1 MQVLKKICSVLFCLE
16 LAACASSSSP
26 KIEARGG
33 IDDMSSEYSEVT
45 LSSSKAFRAGVL
57 LPLTGNAAK
66 YGQGL
71 RNATLLALDDI
82 KNSNLILQFYDT
94 KSTPEGARTAVE
106 NAINQRADVI
116 IGPLMSSSVQAVS
129 AQTTSRNIPVIAFST
144 SEDVLEPQV
153 YTLGLLTSE
162 QVDRII
168 SYAVKQ
174 GRSRLA
180 LLLPDNATG
189 IAVAKAAAK
198 SAMKNNIQITKIGFY
213 QPNTSDF
220 SEILKQMTN
229 FYSRNAQLLSQKKEL
244 ESLAAQG
251 DADAARQLRT
261 MSDRD
266 AAGDVNFDMVL
277 IPESGPKLKSAI
289 SMFGYYDVYAPKVKF
304 LGTSVWEN
312 SNLNNES
319 TAEGSWY
326 PALSRSH
333 SSYFANK
340 YTSTFGERPSTL
352 YSLAYDAVA
361 LTNALANNPDADLND
376 LITNPD
382 GYVGINGVFRLF
394 ANGSNQHSLDITE
407 VRKTGDVIVDAAP
420 KKFTEEDSG
429 FSDGVVNNT
438 FEMPEIYGKDKSIAQ
453 SLIFG
458 HLYSGNSAENI
469 YQY

>member
-1 MQVLKKICSVLFCLE
+1 MQVLKKISSVLLCLG
-16 LAACASSSSP
+16 LAACASSSP

-33 IDDMSSEYSEVT
+33 IDDMSSEYSEIT
-45 LSSSKAFRAGVL
+45 LSGSKSFRAGVL

-94 KSTPEGARTAVE
+94 KSTPEGARTAIE
-106 NAINQRADVI
+106 NAINQKADVI
-116 IGPLMSSSVQAVS
+116 IGPLTSSSVQAIS
-129 AQTTSRNIPVIAFST
+129 PQTTSRNIPVIAFST

-168 SYAVKQ
+168 TYAVRE

-180 LLLPDNATG
+180 LLLPDNPTG

-198 SAMKNNIQITKIGFY
+198 SAMKNNIRITKIGFY

-229 FYSRNAQLLSQKKEL
+229 FYSRNAQLLSQKKQL
-244 ESLAAQG
+244 EALAAQG
-251 DADAARQLRT
+251 DTDAARQLRT

-304 LGTSVWEN
+304 LGTSIWEN

-319 TAEGSWY
+319 IVIGSWY
-326 PALSRSH
+326 PVLSRSH

-361 LTNALANNPDADLND
+361 LTNALANNPGSDLNG

-394 ANGSNQHSLDITE
+394 ADGHNQHSLDIME
-407 VRKTGDVIVDAAP
+407 VTKNGDVIVDAAP
-420 KKFTEEDSG
+420 KKFGLEETSY
-429 FSDGVVNNT
+429 SDGVVSNS

-458 HLYSGNSAENI
+458 HLYSGNASENV

>member
-1 MQVLKKICSVLFCLE
+1 MLKKISSLFICLG
-16 LAACASSSSP
+16 LAACASSS
-26 KIEARGG
+26 KIESHSG
-33 IDDMSSEYSEVT
+33 INDMTSEYSEVT
-45 LSSSKAFRAGVL
+45 LSNSQSFRAGVL
-57 LPLTGNAAK
+57 LPLTGTAAK

-82 KNSNLILQFYDT
+82 KNANLILQFYDT
-94 KSTPEGARTAVE
+94 KSTPEGARTAIQ
-106 NAINQRADVI
+106 NAINQKADVI
-116 IGPLMSSSVQAVS
+116 IGPLMSSSVQAIS
-129 AQTTSRNIPVIAFST
+129 AQTTSHNIPIIAFST

-153 YTLGLLTSE
+153 YTLGLLISE

-168 SYAVKQ
+168 TYAAQ
-174 GRSRLA
+174 DGRSRLA

-198 SAMKNNIQITKIGFY
+198 AALKNNIQISKIGFY

-220 SEILKQMTN
+220 SEILKQMTDFN
-229 FYSRNAQLLSQKKEL
+229 TRNARLLEQKKEL
-244 ESLAAQG
+244 ETLAAQG
-251 DADAARQLRT
+251 NVSAANQLKT

-266 AAGDVNFDMVL
+266 AAGDVDFDMVL
-277 IPESGPKLKSAI
+277 IPESGSKLKSAI

-304 LGTSVWEN
+304 LGTSIWES

-319 TAEGSWY
+319 IVIGSWY

-340 YTSTFGERPSTL
+340 YISTFGERPNTL

-361 LTNALANNPDADLND
+361 LTNALANKRESDLNEI
-376 LITNPD
+376 ITNPD

-394 ANGSNQHSLDITE
+394 ANGYNQHSLDIME
-407 VRKTGDVIVDAAP
+407 VQKNGDVIVDAAP
-420 KKFTEEDSG
+420 KTFDDESIRFNDAFGGNS
-429 FSDGVVNNT
+429 
-438 FEMPEIYGKDKSIAQ
+438 FEMPQIFGKDKNIAQ

-458 HLYSGNSAENI
+458 QLYTQGDVVNT